1 MAVAL
6 CGFYLVVVPLRYTDP
21 SGHWAETVWD
31 VANIAWDIHELKQNP
46 KSLLN
51 WGALVLDVGATVLP
65 FVPAGVGLIARSSKA
80 AKAAVEVASHADE
93 AMDAARLAGHMG
105 DAVQAHLRFT
115 QVGKAII
122 PDVLHRFGGTVVS
135 GGAKISDV
143 FRGRRVTTIGRRGDI
158 EAAAKRGARVLDD
171 PAWTPDKNADWI
183 LEAIANGDVI
193 ELVSDVSK
201 GALESRLY
209 DVTAFAR
216 ELDALLQAGYTR
228 VGNYLVPPR

>member
-1 MAVAL
+1 M
-6 CGFYLVVVPLRYTDP
+6 
-21 SGHWAETVWD
+21 
-31 VANIAWDIHELKQNP
+31 
-46 KSLLN
+46 
-51 WGALVLDVGATVLP
+51 
-65 FVPAGVGLIARSSKA
+65 
-80 AKAAVEVASHADE
+80 
-93 AMDAARLAGHMG
+93 
-105 DAVQAHLRFT
+105 
-115 QVGKAII
+115 
-122 PDVLHRFGGTVVS
+122 VS

-216 ELDALLQAGYTR
+216 ELDALLQAGYSVSAIISCRRDET
-228 VGNYLVPPR
+228 